1 MSTTDHFDLVVIGA
15 GPAGEKGAA
24 QAAYFG
30 KRVCLVERAP
40 KPGGAAVNTGT
51 IPSKTLRET
60 AHYFSGLR
68 QRGLYG
74 VDLRI
79 KPDITLADFMRR
91 ERSVIDTEWA
101 LIAENLARHDIAS
114 IQGSARF
121 VDAHTVE
128 VTRYGQPPRR
138 VSGERFLVA
147 TGARPMPPQGYAVD
161 GEVVVDS
168 ESVLMLQR
176 IPSSVIVVGG
186 GMIGCEYACVFAS
199 LGARVTI
206 VNARPRLMSHCDH
219 DVSDALRQAMT
230 ARLGITVHGNV
241 EVAAV
246 EVVEGRGHV
255 TLSDGMGL
263 VADVVLV
270 CTGRMG
276 NAGSLGLDG
285 IGVETNARGFVQVDE
300 RYRTAVP
307 HISAAGD
314 VIGFPA
320 LASSSMEQAR
330 VAVCHAF
337 GLDYKR
343 QVSGLHPYTVWTI
356 PEVATVGETESRLAA
371 RGVAC
376 ETGTCSFRLNAR
388 GQMLGDTD
396 GFLKLVFHPE
406 SQRLLG
412 VTIVGEGACELIH
425 LGMTVIAFGGT
436 LDYFIQA
443 AFSFPSLSD
452 AYKYAAYDG
461 LQRLQRRHAKQ
472 AGLPAVRAPDTT
484 SSSAL
489 SSPPLVD

>member
-40 KPGGAAVNTGT
+40 RPGGAAVNTGT

-60 AHYFSGLR
+60 AHYFGGLR

-74 VDLRI
+74 VNLRI
-79 KPDITLADFMRR
+79 EPDITMADFMRR
-91 ERSVIDTEWA
+91 ERSVIETEWA
-101 LIAENLARHDIAS
+101 LIAENLERHAITS

-138 VSGERFLVA
+138 LSGAQFLIA
-147 TGARPMPPQGYAVD
+147 TGAVPLPPQGYAVD

-168 ESVLMLQR
+168 ESVLTLQR

-186 GMIGCEYACVFAS
+186 GMVGCEYACVFAS

-206 VNARPRLMSHCDH
+206 VNARSRLMSHCDH

-230 ARLGITVHGNV
+230 ARLGVTVHGNV
-241 EVAAV
+241 EVTAV
-246 EVVEGRGHV
+246 EVAEGRAHV
-255 TLSDGMGL
+255 SLSDGMSL
-263 VADVVLV
+263 AAEVVLV
-270 CTGRMG
+270 CSGRGG
-276 NAGSLGLDG
+276 NAGSLGLDTV
-285 IGVETNARGFVQVDE
+285 GVRTNARGFVQVDE
-300 RYRTAVP
+300 RYRTSVP

-337 GLDYKR
+337 DLDYKR

-356 PEVATVGETESRLAA
+356 PEIATVGETESRLAA
-371 RGVAC
+371 RGVPC
-376 ETGTCSFRLNAR
+376 ETGTCSFRLNPR
-388 GQMLGDTD
+388 GQMRGDTD
-396 GFLKLVFHPE
+396 GFLKLVFHRE
-406 SQRLLG
+406 NQRVLG
-412 VTIVGEGACELIH
+412 VTVVGEDACELIH

-436 LDYFIQA
+436 IDYFIQA
-443 AFSFPSLSD
+443 SFSFPSLSD

-461 LQRLQRRHAKQ
+461 LQRLQRRHAR
-472 AGLPAVRAPDTT
+472 AGGLPAVRAPVAESPTPR
-484 SSSAL
+484 S
-489 SSPPLVD
+489 SSPPVT